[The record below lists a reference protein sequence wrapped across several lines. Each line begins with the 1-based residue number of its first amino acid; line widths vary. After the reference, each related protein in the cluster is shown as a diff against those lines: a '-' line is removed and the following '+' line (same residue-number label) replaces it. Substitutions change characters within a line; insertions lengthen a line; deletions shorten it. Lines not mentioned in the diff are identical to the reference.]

1 MRYRV
6 KQCIM
11 VLQEAII
18 MLYVMSD
25 LHGEYDK
32 YLAMLKKI
40 KFSDEDELYIL
51 GDVVDR
57 GKKPVE
63 ILRDMS
69 MRHNVF
75 PLMGNHDQMAID
87 VLSWLLDEVN
97 EENLY
102 KNISN
107 ESMYRLMIWRMN
119 GAQTTIDGFQKLPQN
134 ERQILLDYMKDFA
147 PYEVVK
153 AGGKTFI
160 LVHAGLGAP
169 NQFDRKKPLDA
180 YSIEELAF
188 VRFDYNRE
196 YFGGDVYI
204 ITGHTPT
211 LSFTGQAEIYH
222 SCNNIC
228 IDCGAVF
235 ASGALACLCLDNMKE
250 YYVS

>member
-1 MRYRV
+1 M
-6 KQCIM
+6 I
-11 VLQEAII
+11 
-18 MLYVMSD
+18 YVMSD

-40 KFSDEDELYIL
+40 KFSDDDELYIL

-57 GKKPVE
+57 GQKPVK

-75 PLMGNHDQMAID
+75 PIMGNHDKMAID

-97 EENLY
+97 EANLY
-102 KNISN
+102 KNINN
-107 ESMYRLMIWRMN
+107 ESMYRLMVWRMN
-119 GAQTTIDGFQKLPQN
+119 GAQTTIDGFQQLPQS
-134 ERQILLDYMKDFA
+134 EREVLLDYMKEFA

-160 LVHAGLGAP
+160 LVHAGLGDP
-169 NQFDRKKPLDA
+169 DHFDRKKPLDK
-180 YSIEELAF
+180 YSIRELAF
-188 VRFDYNRE
+188 VRFDYDRE
-196 YFGGDVYI
+196 YFGGNVYI

-211 LSFTGQAEIYH
+211 LTITREPEIYH

-250 YYVS
+250 YYVY